1 MPEWIQT
8 LTVDASH
15 NSVTEVTGIGIIVQQ
30 RVGRK
35 GRGPIIEEVAEG
47 YSNVALGT
55 GELLAIC
62 RALEIARQRGFVRIK
77 VRSDYNATRN
87 KLRDDFRFGR
97 SDTGLRGSVLLLA
110 RTFEWVDFG
119 YVPRCK
125 NHIAHG
131 LARHGRNLT
140 AHAWTEPSV

>member
-15 NSVTEVTGIGIIVQQ
+15 NASTDVTGIAIIVRQ

-47 YSNVALGT
+47 FSNVTRGA
-55 GELLAIC
+55 GELLAIY
-62 RALEIARQRGFVRIK
+62 RALEIAQQRGYVRIK
-77 VRSDYNATRN
+77 VRSDGNAMRH
-87 KLRDDFRFGR
+87 KLRDDFRAGR

-110 RTFEWVDFG
+110 RTFEWFDFG
-119 YVPRCK
+119 YVPRRK
-125 NHIAHG
+125 NHIAHS
-131 LARHGRNLT
+131 LARHARNLT
-140 AHAWTEPSV
+140 AQAWTEPFV

>member
-15 NSVTEVTGIGIIVQQ
+15 NAVTEITGIGIIVQQ
-30 RVGRK
+30 RVGPK

-47 YSNVALGT
+47 YSNVARGA
-55 GELLAIC
+55 GELLAIY

-77 VRSDYNATRN
+77 VRSDHNAMRN
-87 KLRDDFRFGR
+87 KLRDNFRSGR
-97 SDTGLRGSVLLLA
+97 SDTGLRGGILLLA
-110 RTFEWVDFG
+110 CTFEWVDFG
-119 YVPRCK
+119 YVPRRR

-131 LARHGRNLT
+131 LARCARNLT
-140 AHAWTEPSV
+140 ARAWSEPFM